1 MREYDRLTKLKR
13 LFRSQ
18 REIASGQSIASDLE
32 TRRQNAWPQIKS
44 QATTN
49 VILNQAHRTEQIVVQ
64 DLMLSQVVKRT
75 LNPDLVQNLEQY
87 TKDLVRDHSKIQAKP
102 GLTPPPS
109 ISEAELGGYI
119 NLGNIAADLLLKTQI
134 KPLDDPSQK
143 RLQSILEKM
152 RLKREG
158 ETTTSDSR
166 S

>member
-18 REIASGQSIASDLE
+18 REIASDQSIESALE

-75 LNPDLVQNLEQY
+75 LDPNLVQNLEQY
-87 TKDLVRDHSKIQAKP
+87 TKDLVRNHSKIQAKP
-102 GLTPPPS
+102 GLTPPPP
-109 ISEAELGGYI
+109 ISEAELDIYI
-119 NLGNIAADLLLKTQI
+119 DLGNIAADLLLKTQI
-134 KPLDDPSQK
+134 KPLDDQSQK
-143 RLQSILEKM
+143 RLQSILEEM

-166 S
+166 P

>member
-18 REIASGQSIASDLE
+18 REIASDQSIESALE

-75 LNPDLVQNLEQY
+75 LDPNLVQNL
-87 TKDLVRDHSKIQAKP
+87 
-102 GLTPPPS
+102 
-109 ISEAELGGYI
+109 
-119 NLGNIAADLLLKTQI
+119 
-134 KPLDDPSQK
+134 
-143 RLQSILEKM
+143 
-152 RLKREG
+152 
-158 ETTTSDSR
+158 
-166 S
+166 